1 MRVRN
6 FAQSLNEATVTYTTS
21 DGRTVT
27 HHIDVNHYGDDTY
40 DVFVMTDTDMYDNV
54 LHFCIHWGDWKR
66 ENLYISLN
74 IVPNGQGTNAI
85 ASKDTYLRREDVRS
99 RNSFMDWVTTQ
110 CRRLDEELIGRPLK
124 YKK

>member
-6 FAQSLNEATVTYTTS
+6 FAKALDGATVTYTAS

-40 DVFVMTDTDMYDNV
+40 DVFVMTDSDMYDNV
-54 LHFCIHWGDWKR
+54 LHFCIHWDDWKL

-74 IVPNGQGTNAI
+74 IVPQGQGTNAI
-85 ASKDTYLRREDVRS
+85 ASKDTYLRREDVQS
-99 RNSFMDWVTTQ
+99 LKAFTDWVTAQ
-110 CRRLDEELIGRPLK
+110 CRRLDGELMGRPVK
-124 YKK
+124 QK